1 MPGLITFEYNVSTAD
16 TKLGVMKM
24 PPAIERSVRR
34 QNIKFMHNRNQ
45 FSCEYFQFIRK
56 LASCNIPPPERQHNA
71 DKFVSVNRV
80 TNTLILISLCNQNFD
95 KESGLPF
102 NSPRLVRTPQNI
114 MFRNHNC
121 FYQQIKKYDIK
132 MDIQESRHKKTQC
145 PFSRFNLI

>member
-1 MPGLITFEYNVSTAD
+1 MLKRMSYRRQKRWWNAYMLFYTRLDVEESVLVKSINQLSLSD

-71 DKFVSVNRV
+71 DKFVSMIKFRHY
-80 TNTLILISLCNQNFD
+80 LSIIL
-95 KESGLPF
+95 
-102 NSPRLVRTPQNI
+102 
-114 MFRNHNC
+114 
-121 FYQQIKKYDIK
+121 
-132 MDIQESRHKKTQC
+132 
-145 PFSRFNLI
+145 